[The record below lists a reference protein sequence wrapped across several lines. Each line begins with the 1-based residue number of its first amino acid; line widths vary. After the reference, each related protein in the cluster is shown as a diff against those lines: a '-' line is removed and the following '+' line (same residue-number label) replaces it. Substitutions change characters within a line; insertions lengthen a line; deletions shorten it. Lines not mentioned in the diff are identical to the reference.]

1 MGHEIGDDAGGG
13 GILANK
19 LLWICIG
26 VCVFIIIGFVLPTPQ
41 SVVESVEKYGYAK
54 KLIEWE
60 VAHDVSGAAHKTM
73 IVLGLIP
80 MAVIFFATEAIPIGL
95 TGILMPIL
103 AYFLHLLP
111 RNMIGKTFAGD
122 APMFLLG
129 VLAMGVAVV
138 DVGLHKR
145 LASWLLGWTKG
156 FLVPVFVLCISMAV
170 VGSFISAH
178 AMCAFMTPVMAAVYF
193 GAVAA
198 NSKGGRLEHDPALAK
213 FLLFSLCYALNVG
226 GVGSPAAGG
235 RNVIMMGFWSEYKVP
250 MDFFTWMKYG
260 FPMVPILGVV
270 VAVYM
275 LVLFGR
281 KIKTRDL
288 TPGLAAIKEETR
300 KMGRMTY
307 PEYVTFGM
315 LLLILILWIS
325 GGEEL
330 GLGGP
335 SLLALLIPVVF
346 KTTDWKKILGG
357 ISWDAWFMYCGA
369 LTLGALLKESGAA
382 VWLAQSFLK
391 VLGVVGMSSGFGLW
405 VGLSGFSGLMT
416 NFMSD
421 AGTTAL
427 LGPIVIPMGIMTGVE
442 GEPWAVGLA
451 VAFATSFAHFL
462 IVGTPNN
469 AIVYGLGVYPDT
481 GEKMLHPMDFLKYGF
496 ILFLLSMA
504 VVWIIGFL
512 VIYEIVGFPEGILET
527 AKSVME
533 VGAR

>member
-1 MGHEIGDDAGGG
+1 MSQEIVHDPGSGGF
-13 GILANK
+13 LSNK
-19 LLWICIG
+19 ILWICVG
-26 VCVFIIIGFVLPTPQ
+26 LAVFILIGFVIPTPE
-41 SVVESVEKYGYAK
+41 SVVETVEKFGFANK
-54 KLIEWE
+54 MIEWE
-60 VAHDVSGAAHKTM
+60 VAHNAQEAAHKTM
-73 IVLGLIP
+73 IVLGIIP

-95 TGILMPIL
+95 TGILMPVM
-103 AYFLHLLP
+103 AYFFHLLP
-111 RNMIGKTFAGD
+111 RSMIGKTFAGD
-122 APMFLLG
+122 APLFLLG

-156 FLVPVFVLCISMAV
+156 FIVPLFVLSISMAI

-193 GAVAA
+193 GAVSA
-198 NSKGGRLEHDPALAK
+198 NNRGGQIEHDPALAK
-213 FLLFSLCYALNVG
+213 FLLFTLCFALNVG

-235 RNVIMMGFWSEYKVP
+235 RNVIMMGFWSEYDVP

-260 FPMVPILGVV
+260 LPMVPILGVV
-270 VAVYM
+270 VALYM
-275 LVLFGR
+275 LTLFSR
-281 KIKTRDL
+281 KIKTKDL
-288 TPGLAAIKEETR
+288 TPGLQAIKDETR
-300 KMGRMTY
+300 RMGKMTY
-307 PEYVTFGM
+307 AEYVTFGM
-315 LLLILILWIS
+315 LLLILFLWIV

-335 SLLALLIPVVF
+335 SLLALIIPVIF

-357 ISWDAWFMYCGA
+357 ISYDAWFMYCGA
-369 LTLGALLKESGAA
+369 LTLGALLQQSGAA
-382 VWLAQSFLK
+382 LWLAESFLK
-391 VLGVVGMSSGFGLW
+391 ILKVVGMSQGFGLW
-405 VGLSGFSGLMT
+405 VGLSGLSGLMT

-469 AIVYGLGVYPDT
+469 AIVYGLGIYPDT
-481 GEKMLHPMDFLKYGF
+481 GEKMIHPLDFIKYGF
-496 ILFLLSMA
+496 VLFLLSMI
-504 VVWIIGFL
+504 VVWVIGFL
-512 VIYEIVGFPEGILET
+512 VVYNIVGFPEGILET
-527 AKSVME
+527 ARGIME
-533 VGAR
+533 SGVQ

>member
-1 MGHEIGDDAGGG
+1 MSHEIEDVGGG

-19 LLWICIG
+19 PLWIGLGAAI
-26 VCVFIIIGFVLPTPQ
+26 FILVGFVLPTPQ
-41 SVVESVEKYGYAK
+41 SVIDIIEKFGFAEK
-54 KLIEWE
+54 MIDWE
-60 VAHDVSGAAHKTM
+60 IAHDVQGAANKAM
-73 IVLGLIP
+73 IVLGIIP
-80 MAVIFFATEAIPIGL
+80 MAIIYFATEALPIGL
-95 TGILMPIL
+95 TGILMPTL

-111 RNMIGKTFAGD
+111 RSMIGKTFAGD

-156 FLVPVFVLCISMAV
+156 FLVPIFVLCISMSTI
-170 VGSFISAH
+170 GSFISAH

-193 GAVAA
+193 GAVSAQ
-198 NSKGGRLEHDPALAK
+198 SKGGKIEHDPALAK
-213 FLLFSLCYALNVG
+213 FLMFSLCYALNVG
-226 GVGSPAAGG
+226 GIGSPAAGG
-235 RNVIMMGFWSEYKVP
+235 RNVIMMGFWSEYNVP

-260 FPMVPILGVV
+260 FPLVPVLGVM

-275 LVLFGR
+275 LVLFGG
-281 KIKTRDL
+281 KIKTKDL

-300 KMGRMTY
+300 KMGKMTY
-307 PEYVTFGM
+307 AEYVTFGM
-315 LLLILILWIS
+315 LLLILLLWIV

-335 SLLALLIPVVF
+335 SLLALIIPVVF

-382 VWLAQSFLK
+382 MWLAKSFLNI
-391 VLGVVGMSSGFGLW
+391 LSSVGMDQGFGLW
-405 VGLSGFSGLMT
+405 VGLSGLSGLMT

-427 LGPIVIPMGIMTGVE
+427 LGPIVIPMGIMTGVA

-481 GEKMLHPMDFLKYGF
+481 GEKMIHPMDFIKYGF
-496 ILFLLSMA
+496 VLFLLSMA
-504 VVWIIGFL
+504 VVWVLGFL
-512 VIYEIVGFPEGILET
+512 VVYNIVGFPEGILET
-527 AKSVME
+527 AQGVLQA
-533 VGAR
+533 GAK